1 MSRTLVMKGIGK
13 RFGGLQAVAPFDM
26 DVAPGKITGL
36 IGPNGA
42 GKTTVVNLITG
53 VYALSDGTIMFG
65 DKELTHAPRHEVA
78 RAGVARTF
86 QTIRLLP
93 DATVVANIM
102 IGMYRHHQ
110 TSMIEQLFG
119 LPSSRAETRR
129 FRDQVFVLLEQ
140 FGMTRYADY
149 PAGALAYGDQRRV
162 EMMRALALKP
172 DLLLLDEPVAG
183 INDVESAKLAEIFRD
198 LATKGNDGR
207 GMAIL
212 LIEHNMRFVTNLCDY
227 VYVLDG
233 GRLISQGTAEAVI
246 NDPTVIKAYLGDD
259 EEEGDEEH
267 A

>member
-1 MSRTLVMKGIGK
+1 MSSLIMKGIGK

-26 DVAPGKITGL
+26 DVARGKITGL

-53 VYALSDGTIMFG
+53 VYALSEGTIMFG
-65 DKELTHAPRHEVA
+65 DKDLTHAPRHEVA

-110 TSMIEQLFG
+110 TSLIAQLFG

-129 FRDQVFVLLEQ
+129 FRDEVFVLLDR
-140 FGMTRYADY
+140 FDMTRYADY

-162 EMMRALALKP
+162 EMMRALALNP

-183 INDVESAKLAEIFRD
+183 INDVESAKLGEIFRSI
-198 LATKGNDGR
+198 AAGGI
-207 GMAIL
+207 AVL

-227 VYVLDG
+227 VYVLDSG
-233 GRLISQGTAEAVI
+233 KLIAEGTAEQVI
-246 NDPTVIKAYLGDD
+246 NNPTVIKAYLG
-259 EEEGDEEH
+259 EEEEED

>member
-1 MSRTLVMKGIGK
+1 MSSLVMKGVGK
-13 RFGGLQAVAPFDM
+13 RFGGLQAVSPFDM
-26 DVAPGKITGL
+26 EVAQGRITGL

-53 VYALSDGTIMFG
+53 VYALSEGTIMFG
-65 DKELTHAPRHEVA
+65 DKDLTHAPRHEVA

-110 TSMIEQLFG
+110 TSMMAQLFG

-129 FRDQVFVLLEQ
+129 FRDEVFVLLER
-140 FGMTRYADY
+140 FGMTRYANY

-183 INDVESAKLAEIFRD
+183 INDVEAAKLGEIFRSI
-198 LATKGNDGR
+198 ASGGI
-207 GMAIL
+207 AVL

-227 VYVLDG
+227 VYVLDSG
-233 GRLISQGTAEAVI
+233 KLIAQGTATQVI
-246 NDPTVIKAYLGDD
+246 NDPTVIKAYLG
-259 EEEGDEEH
+259 EEEEED

>member
-1 MSRTLVMKGIGK
+1 MSSLIMKGIGK

-26 DVAPGKITGL
+26 DVARGKITGL

-53 VYALSDGTIMFG
+53 VYALSEGTIMFG
-65 DKELTHAPRHEVA
+65 DKDLTHAPRHEVA

-110 TSMIEQLFG
+110 TSLIAQLFG

-129 FRDQVFVLLEQ
+129 FRDEVFVLLDR
-140 FGMTRYADY
+140 FDMTRYADY

-183 INDVESAKLAEIFRD
+183 INDVESAKLGEIFRSI
-198 LATKGNDGR
+198 AAGGI
-207 GMAIL
+207 AVL

-227 VYVLDG
+227 VYVLDSG
-233 GRLISQGTAEAVI
+233 KLIAEGTAEQVI
-246 NDPTVIKAYLGDD
+246 NNPTVIKAYLG
-259 EEEGDEEH
+259 EEEEED